1 MAPFWTR
8 LPIQSCA
15 PTTTSGP
22 LPAELAVTKLVWR
35 SVEIAC
41 TSTEMPLA
49 SPNASATGLTQ
60 SILRASVQMTRS
72 ASPRSGTAVESDG
85 DGSADALSDSSPPV
99 VVVVVEESEPPHAV
113 RLTAR
118 MAGTKIRASLRI
130 LVDPF
135 GRVCDSGHANSEFS
149 GWQHFRKKLQD
160 W

>member
-35 SVEIAC
+35 SVAIAW

-49 SPNASATGLTQ
+49 SPKESATGLMQ

-72 ASPRSGTAVESDG
+72 ASPRSGTAVESEG
-85 DGSADALSDSSPPV
+85 DGSADELSVLSPPAV
-99 VVVVVEESEPPHAV
+99 VGVEESEPPQAV

-118 MAGTKIRASLRI
+118 MAGTKIRARLRI
-130 LVDPF
+130 RVDPF
-135 GRVCDSGHANSEFS
+135 TRGSVR
-149 GWQHFRKKLQD
+149 
-160 W
+160 